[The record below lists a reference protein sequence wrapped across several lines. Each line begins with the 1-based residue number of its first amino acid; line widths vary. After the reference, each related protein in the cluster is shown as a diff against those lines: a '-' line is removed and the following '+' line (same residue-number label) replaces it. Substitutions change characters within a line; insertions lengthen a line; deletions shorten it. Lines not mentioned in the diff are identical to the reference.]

1 MAYLSF
7 QISVEFKTFFS
18 DYHDPGYL
26 CHLLSFFTFQRRN
39 YNSVAN

>member
-1 MAYLSF
+1 MAYLRF
-7 QISVEFKTFFS
+7 QISVEFETFFS
-18 DYHDPGYL
+18 DYDPGYL